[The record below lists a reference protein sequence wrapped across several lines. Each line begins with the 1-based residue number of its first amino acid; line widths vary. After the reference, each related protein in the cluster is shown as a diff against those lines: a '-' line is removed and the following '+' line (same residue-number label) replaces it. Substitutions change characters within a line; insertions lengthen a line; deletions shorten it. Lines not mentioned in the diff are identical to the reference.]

1 MYVVDLHND
10 SLTLT
15 NSERGLIT
23 EYNVSKAHP
32 YLQVFAAYIPFRG
45 RAPEIRRRELMKYVN
60 VYLYEVDRLGLSHI
74 DDVRKLYSATDNQT
88 NAAMLSVEG
97 GGGLLADSEELFTLH
112 KMGLRIMSLCWDSN
126 ELASGSRGDGEDDGL
141 TREGRRMAK
150 RCAELGITLDV
161 SHLSDR
167 SFWHL
172 CDAYPL
178 PLIATHSNFRD
189 VHRCE
194 RNLTY
199 EMAREIAARG
209 GVIGL
214 NLYPPFLSDKG
225 AEAGVDAILP
235 HIDYCLEKF
244 GDGVLSLGLDIDGTG
259 GLYPRGITEDGS
271 IHDTLIDTLLARY
284 PKRTVERIAG
294 ENALDF
300 LRGVL

>member
-1 MYVVDLHND
+1 MYIVDLHND
-10 SLTLT
+10 SLSLT

-23 EYNVSKAHP
+23 EYNVP
-32 YLQVFAAYIPFRG
+32 YANPFLQVFAAYIPFRG
-45 RAPEIRRRELMKYVN
+45 RSPEARRRELMKYVN

-74 DDVRKLYSATDNQT
+74 DDVRKLYSATDNLS

-126 ELASGSRGDGEDDGL
+126 ELASSSRDEADEGL
-141 TREGRRMAK
+141 THEGRRMAK
-150 RCAELGITLDV
+150 RCAEIGITLDV

-189 VHRCE
+189 VCPHK

-199 EMAREIAARG
+199 DMAKEIAMRG

-214 NLYPPFLSDKG
+214 NLYPEFLSESPEDVG
-225 AEAGVDAILP
+225 TDAILP
-235 HIDYCLEKF
+235 HVDYCLEKF
-244 GDGVLSLGLDIDGTG
+244 GDNVLSLGLDIDGTG
-259 GLYPRGITEDGS
+259 GVYPRGITTDSS
-271 IHDTLIDTLLARY
+271 IHDRILNMLLSRY
-284 PKRTVERIAG
+284 PASVVERIAG

>member
-1 MYVVDLHND
+1 MYVVDLHCD
-10 SLTLT
+10 SLSLT
-15 NSERGLIT
+15 NSERGLLT
-23 EYNVSKAHP
+23 KYNVSAANP
-32 YLQVFAAYIPFRG
+32 YLQVFAAFIPFLG
-45 RAPEIRRRELMKYVN
+45 KAPELRRRELMKYVN
-60 VYLYEVDRLGLSHI
+60 VYLYEVNRLGITHV
-74 DDVRKLYSATDNQT
+74 DGVRTLYSATDNGF
-88 NAAMLSVEG
+88 NSAMLSIEG

-126 ELASGSRGDGEDDGL
+126 ELASSSADENDGGL
-141 TREGRRMAK
+141 TQEGRRMAK

-167 SFWHL
+167 SFWHV

-189 VHRCE
+189 VHPHR

-199 EMAREIAARG
+199 EMAKEITARG

-225 AEAGVDAILP
+225 DKASAEAILP
-235 HIDYCLEKF
+235 HVDDCLEKF
-244 GDGVLSLGLDIDGTG
+244 GDGVLSLGLDIDGTSG
-259 GLYPRGITEDGS
+259 VYPCGITEDRS
-271 IHDTLIDTLLARY
+271 IHDSVINILLARY
-284 PKRTVERIAG
+284 PQRTVERIVG